1 MALADYT
8 FVIRA
13 SFPERRILGA
23 ILRSNVIQPI
33 LRVTRH
39 PSRTPSLLRVFGR
52 TRPDGSVN
60 SDTEARDG
68 KQRL

>member
-13 SFPERRILGA
+13 SFPERRIFGA

-33 LRVTRH
+33 LRVARK
-39 PSRTPSLLRVFGR
+39 
-52 TRPDGSVN
+52 PDRIGSVG
-60 SDTEARDG
+60 E
-68 KQRL
+68 